1 MTVTDTI
8 LPMPHVEG
16 VEHRFLEIAGTTFHL
31 AEAGDGPPLVLLHGW
46 PQHWWCWREVIP
58 HLAARY
64 HVVCPDIRGL
74 GWSGGSEGSFRWD
87 DLAADLIA
95 WLDELRL
102 DRVRLVGFDW
112 GCVIGYRACLMHPE
126 RFERFVPMTAIHMWQ
141 WQGLR
146 TPPIGFIRPWHVW
159 LIAAIGAPGITRLG
173 LEERAL
179 RTWRRV
185 GSFSEDELAV
195 YVGATRR
202 KPSIDATVRFDRAFA
217 FHELRRAKEALRDWR
232 LHVPTLHLYGEN
244 DPLTPVRPDTYRAY
258 ADQMEIGI
266 VPASGHFIPEEAPDE
281 LLARLAAFL

>member
-1 MTVTDTI
+1 
-8 LPMPHVEG
+8 MPHVEG

-126 RFERFVPMTAIHMWQ
+126 RFERF
-141 WQGLR
+141 
-146 TPPIGFIRPWHVW
+146 
-159 LIAAIGAPGITRLG
+159 
-173 LEERAL
+173 
-179 RTWRRV
+179 
-185 GSFSEDELAV
+185 
-195 YVGATRR
+195 
-202 KPSIDATVRFDRAFA
+202 
-217 FHELRRAKEALRDWR
+217 
-232 LHVPTLHLYGEN
+232 
-244 DPLTPVRPDTYRAY
+244 
-258 ADQMEIGI
+258 
-266 VPASGHFIPEEAPDE
+266 
-281 LLARLAAFL
+281 